1 MNHTVIQLGKFS
13 RIPAVGS
20 AYEVACDALELVD
33 MRASAF
39 RTYLQRVGG
48 ILVTAAH
55 AAVAVVVYRAVAYV
69 VLVYQVNNVSY
80 RLRIVGG
87 IAVNLYIE
95 YVAAAGQ
102 FVVWCLYFGLVL
114 G

>member
-55 AAVAVVVYRAVAYV
+55 AAVAVVVYRAISDV
-69 VLVYQVNNVSY
+69 VLVHKVDDGRNSLGV
-80 RLRIVGG
+80 VGG
-87 IAVNLYIE
+87 VAVDFNVEDMATAGKGVIRGFYLGF
-95 YVAAAGQ
+95 VAG
-102 FVVWCLYFGLVL
+102 
-114 G
+114 